1 MIANTI
7 RARAAAAVVAA
18 LTIVSAALAAQ
29 GAQKIALVTVVSD
42 NGSRMTDLAAKDVIV
57 HEEKAERKVIS
68 VEPATEPLVVAL
80 LIDTSSITG
89 RQYPVQ
95 DLRKAVSNFVKIVT
109 SGQPETQVAIMTVAG
124 AAMNALDFT
133 TKTED
138 IDKAVQRLFP
148 EQQGTSVMLEALT
161 TISGKFGDK
170 QTPRRAIVTVDFN
183 SPEGSS
189 SSSMKKVAEDIRK
202 AGATLWSV
210 SVRGTGESA
219 AAREEI
225 LNAVSQV
232 SGGMRLTAVESTG
245 LDAMMTKVANSI
257 TAQYSVTFA
266 RPDASAAKG
275 VKMETARGAKILLT
289 PWMR

>member
-1 MIANTI
+1 M
-7 RARAAAAVVAA
+7 
-18 LTIVSAALAAQ
+18 SAGLIAQ

-42 NGSRMTDLAAKDVIV
+42 NGSRLSDLTAKDVVV
-57 HEEKAERKVIS
+57 HEEKAERKVLS

-80 LIDTSSITG
+80 LIDTSSVTG

-109 SGQPETQVAIMTVAG
+109 TGQPDTQIAIMTVAG
-124 AAMNALDFT
+124 AATTPLDFT
-133 TKTED
+133 TKVDD
-138 IDKAVQRLFP
+138 IDKAVQRLYP
-148 EQQGTSVMLEALT
+148 DQQGSAVMLEALT
-161 TISGKFGDK
+161 TISGKFGEK
-170 QTPRRAIVTVDFN
+170 QTPRRAIVAVDFN

-189 SSSMKKVAEDIRK
+189 SSSMKKVAEDVRK

-219 AAREEI
+219 ATREDI
-225 LNAVSQV
+225 FNAVSQA
-232 SGGMRLTAVESTG
+232 SGGLRLSAVESTG
-245 LDAMMTKVANSI
+245 LDSMLSKVANSI

-266 RPDASAAKG
+266 RPDTSPAKG
-275 VKMETARGAKILLT
+275 VRMDTTRGAKILLT